1 MNGNIGLVSTA
12 LLAIFGFFGLLME
25 YYYRVHRPREKDKK
39 QKRNEIYKPLLK
51 DVDVL
56 IASVRVKEPFSAP
69 FNWKTVEGKVSSQ
82 LFRRLQK
89 LFQEKADNYYKWL
102 QHNKDFIRFK
112 GYFFLNFQLSEL
124 QEEFHSLGVGGLE
137 YDLYNSI
144 VTPILKGKKITLKWI
159 EDNNPKLHENLMKCQ
174 SYKKLKRLLDYLNE
188 ENPCIV
194 PFRKAEQDLLQSAK
208 ELKNE
213 LKSF

>member
-1 MNGNIGLVSTA
+1 MDDWTLA
-12 LLAIFGFFGLLME
+12 LGVLSAIFTFCILLTQV
-25 YYYRVHRPREKDKK
+25 YSRVYIPREKAKET
-39 QKRNEIYKPLLK
+39 KRKEIYKPLLK
-51 DVDVL
+51 DIDAL
-56 IASVRVKEPFSAP
+56 IEKVRKKEPFNPP
-69 FNWKTVEGKVSSQ
+69 FNWKTVEEKVSAQ
-82 LFRRLQK
+82 LYRRLQN
-89 LFQEKADNYYKWL
+89 LFQENVDNYHNLL

-112 GYFFLNFQLSEL
+112 GYFFLNSQLSEL

-137 YDLYNSI
+137 YELYNSI

-159 EDNNPKLHENLMKCQ
+159 EDNNPKLYEHLMKCQ
-174 SYKKLKRLLDYLNE
+174 SYKKLKRLLDYLNK